1 MSIDRGMGKEDV
13 VHIHNGLLLSR
24 KKNEITFTATWMDL
38 EIIILSEISQ
48 KKTSIIS
55 FYLYVES
62 KKMMIQMHLLSRN
75 RLTNIGF
82 FLKSQSR
89 EKDKLGV

>member
-1 MSIDRGMGKEDV
+1 MSTDRGMGKEDV

-82 FLKSQSR
+82 F
-89 EKDKLGV
+89 

>member
-1 MSIDRGMGKEDV
+1 MGKEDV
-13 VHIHNGLLLSR
+13 VHIHNGLLLSH

-82 FLKSQSR
+82 F
-89 EKDKLGV
+89 